1 MPAPMLKGPLLQA
14 LLRRGPPSVSSGGG
28 GQLRTPMPPFP
39 PTLPQGS
46 ELLRDPSLGAQFRV
60 HLVKMIILTQPEVGA
75 EPEAQS
81 HRSPTLPPAA
91 SCGATEPQGCRQGFQ
106 PARLSPNPSS
116 ARPSALP
123 SLGFPVRHRGQK
135 QSG

>member
-1 MPAPMLKGPLLQA
+1 
-14 LLRRGPPSVSSGGG
+14 
-28 GQLRTPMPPFP
+28 MPPFP

-116 ARPSALP
+116 ARPSALL